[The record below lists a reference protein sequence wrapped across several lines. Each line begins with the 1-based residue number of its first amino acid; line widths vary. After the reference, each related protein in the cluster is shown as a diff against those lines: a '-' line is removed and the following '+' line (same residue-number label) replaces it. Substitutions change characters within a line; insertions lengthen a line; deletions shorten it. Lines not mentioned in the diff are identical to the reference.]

1 MSQDPKKIAE
11 KSQGLWAEFKEF
23 ISRGS
28 VIDLAV
34 GMIIGAAFTAI
45 VSSLVNDVVMPLIGV
60 LIGGIDFSGIQTQ
73 VGGATIMWGNFIQ
86 AIINFLLIA
95 LVVFLMV
102 KAINTAHDVMTKK
115 NVEELEEATAEPT
128 PEDKQLQLLE
138 EIRDALVNR
147 E

>member
-1 MSQDPKKIAE
+1 M
-11 KSQGLWAEFKEF
+11 
-23 ISRGS
+23 
-28 VIDLAV
+28 
-34 GMIIGAAFTAI
+34 T
-45 VSSLVNDVVMPLIGV
+45 GV
-60 LIGGIDFSGIQTQ
+60 QTC
-73 VGGATIMWGNFIQ
+73 
-86 AIINFLLIA
+86 A
-95 LVVFLMV
+95 LPIL

>member
-1 MSQDPKKIAE
+1 
-11 KSQGLWAEFKEF
+11 
-23 ISRGS
+23 
-28 VIDLAV
+28 
-34 GMIIGAAFTAI
+34 
-45 VSSLVNDVVMPLIGV
+45 
-60 LIGGIDFSGIQTQ
+60 
-73 VGGATIMWGNFIQ
+73 
-86 AIINFLLIA
+86 
-95 LVVFLMV
+95 MV